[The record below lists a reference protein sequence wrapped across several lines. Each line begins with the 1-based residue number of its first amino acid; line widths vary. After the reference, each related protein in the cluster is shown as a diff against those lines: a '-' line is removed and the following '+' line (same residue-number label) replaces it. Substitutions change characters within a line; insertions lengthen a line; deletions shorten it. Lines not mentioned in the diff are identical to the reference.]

1 MNILSPITSHILT
14 HSKVQKT
21 VRLVMK
27 FGGTSVGDEK
37 SIVNV
42 VNIVQEY
49 QKAGHEI
56 AVVVSAMNRVTDQ
69 LIAMAEEVINCKQKP
84 ALESFIESL
93 RNRHIRV
100 LGEVAPEYFLE
111 TSEYLDSR
119 LEKLTNVLMAVHY
132 LRELTPRSKDYIISF
147 GERLSAPIISAAL
160 KQNGI
165 KSGFMSGCEAGII
178 TNGVHSESTAL
189 PDSYP
194 RIQSR
199 VAPLLTEEVPV
210 IMGYMGCAEDGA
222 VTTLGRSGSDYT
234 GAIIGA
240 GIDADEI
247 WIWTDV
253 DGVMTT
259 DPRMIPEARVLSSI
273 SFLEMMEM
281 SYFGAKVVHPRA
293 LLPAMQK
300 NIPVRVKNTF
310 NADHP
315 GTVIVR
321 EPRPDKRIVKAIS
334 LIKDSCLINISG
346 AIMAGRPG
354 VAGEIFTSLA
364 EANVNVMLISQG
376 SSEMNI
382 SLIINECQLDA
393 ALFALAKVKEKGLI
407 REYMFDRDV
416 NVVSVVGDGMAGTS
430 GTLGRIF
437 YGLGIREIN
446 VMMVSQGSSEVNIS
460 FVVKQ
465 SDGASAV
472 RAIHDEYHLEKDEE
486 NI

>member
-1 MNILSPITSHILT
+1 MM
-14 HSKVQKT
+14 
-21 VRLVMK
+21 RLVMK

-37 SIVNV
+37 SIANV
-42 VNIVQEY
+42 VNIVREY
-49 QKAGHEI
+49 HEAGHEI

-69 LIAMAEEVINCKQKP
+69 LIAMAEEVINCRQKP
-84 ALESFIESL
+84 ALEAFIEAL
-93 RNRHIRV
+93 RDRHMRV
-100 LGEVAPEYFLE
+100 LGEVAPDYLQE
-111 TSEYLDSR
+111 TGEYLDSR

-147 GERLSAPIISAAL
+147 GERLSAPIVSAAL
-160 KQNGI
+160 KQNGL
-165 KSGFMSGCEAGII
+165 KSGFMSGCDAGIL
-178 TNGVHSESTAL
+178 TNGVHSESAAL

-199 VAPLLTEEVPV
+199 VSPLLTGEIPV
-210 IMGYMGCAEDGA
+210 IMGYMGCSAEGA

-234 GAIIGA
+234 GSIIGA

-259 DPRMIPEARVLSSI
+259 DPRMIPEARVLRTI

-293 LLPAMQK
+293 LIPAIQK

-310 NADHP
+310 NPGHP
-315 GTVIVR
+315 GTLIIR
-321 EPRPDKRIVKAIS
+321 EPHPDRRIVKAVS
-334 LIKDSCLINISG
+334 LIRDSCLINISG
-346 AIMAGRPG
+346 AVMAGRPG

-393 ALFALAKVKEKGLI
+393 ALSALVPVKKKGFI
-407 REYMFDRDV
+407 REYMYDRDV

-437 YGLGIREIN
+437 HGLGVAGIN

-465 SDGASAV
+465 ADGVRAV
-472 RAIHDEYHLEKDEE
+472 RAIHEEYHLEKDEE
-486 NI
+486 EP